1 MPSKSASGGERVR
14 IIVKKIAP
22 HPASVTAALAIVAVT
37 SAVGSASIAFQ
48 KGYERGSSDG
58 KLEAARNW
66 ASALTLIMKS
76 GITVRQSD
84 GTDKRYILTPVE
96 AQPR

>member
-1 MPSKSASGGERVR
+1 M
-14 IIVKKIAP
+14 KKIAL
-22 HPASVTAALAIVAVT
+22 HPVSVTAVLAIVTIT
-37 SAVGSASIAFQ
+37 SAVGSASISFH

-66 ASALTLIMKS
+66 ASALTRIMTS
-76 GITVRQSD
+76 GITVRQLD

-96 AQPR
+96 AQQR